1 MLGVFNGEGQN
12 ITANTD
18 STLLWV
24 GRATVRPVAYLTIGA
39 NVAAYGSDSTRYGLD
54 AAWNTS
60 ARPSRRSISANIGTT
75 ASWTTRDGTPR
86 GPTGWSP
93 GSSWC

>member
-24 GRATVRPVAYLTIGA
+24 GRATVRP
-39 NVAAYGSDSTRYGLD
+39 
-54 AAWNTS
+54 
-60 ARPSRRSISANIGTT
+60 SRT
-75 ASWTTRDGTPR
+75 
-86 GPTGWSP
+86 
-93 GSSWC
+93 